1 MSLLADYNLPF
12 AVALV
17 LMALLGLVQVIGL
30 AGHWGHLH
38 ADIDAHGDVD
48 GFADGL
54 LSFLGIGRV
63 PFMVWLVLFL
73 LVFALLGVGIQAL
86 AGDLLG
92 APLDRWV
99 AAAIAGGAGL
109 PVTGLFVRPIAAI
122 LPSDES
128 TAVGLDSLVGR
139 RAKIVTGRA
148 TIGNPARAE
157 VRELVILQ
165 REPFAGWRER
175 ELLPMRNHELLCL
188 HAADERDDRRRRE
201 TERAGKRRQG
211 RVAAAILLVP
221 QVLERVFE
229 ALPVAQRAAAA
240 PDGERGQRE
249 REGEEREGQHG
260 ERRRQFGR
268 FD

>member
-157 VRELVILQ
+157 VRDHHGQPHYVMV
-165 REPFAGWRER
+165 EP
-175 ELLPMRNHELLCL
+175 HEGGSEMLEG
-188 HAADERDDRRRRE
+188 DE
-201 TERAGKRRQG
+201 
-211 RVAAAILLVP
+211 VLLV
-221 QVLERVFE
+221 R
-229 ALPVAQRAAAA
+229 
-240 PDGERGQRE
+240 
-249 REGEEREGQHG
+249 REGEAFYGVPLQ
-260 ERRRQFGR
+260 ERRLAPL
-268 FD
+268 